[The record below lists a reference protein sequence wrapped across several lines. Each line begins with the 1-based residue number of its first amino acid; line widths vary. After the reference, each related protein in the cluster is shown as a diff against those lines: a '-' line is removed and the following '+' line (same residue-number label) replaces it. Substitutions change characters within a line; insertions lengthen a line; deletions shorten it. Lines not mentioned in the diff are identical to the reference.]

1 MRFDGSPASHD
12 HVGHL
17 NTNSS
22 PAETNSS
29 GVRTPRVR
37 KAVDFNVGVM
47 YSRADLRL
55 DSKDGIVVVVLF
67 FVWVLLVC
75 FGLFCYAT
83 GDFHL
88 GIIV

>member
-17 NTNSS
+17 NTSSS
-22 PAETNSS
+22 PAATNSS

-55 DSKDGIVVVVLF
+55 DSKDGIVYLCIVLF
-67 FVWVLLVC
+67 TFLVP
-75 FGLFCYAT
+75 LQ
-83 GDFHL
+83 
-88 GIIV
+88 

>member
-17 NTNSS
+17 NTSSS
-22 PAETNSS
+22 PAATNSS

-55 DSKDGIVVVVLF
+55 DSKDGIVYCLF
-67 FVWVLLVC
+67 VC
-75 FGLFCYAT
+75 FSVCSFVDCT
-83 GDFHL
+83 VVK
-88 GIIV
+88 IT